1 MLGLGE
7 KENEVFET
15 LEDLRNNNVD
25 IVTLGQYL
33 QPSKKHL
40 PVKEFITPDQFE
52 VYEKFGKKLGFRH
65 VESGPLVRSSYKA
78 VARVASQEAGGQF
91 HLSLNG
97 EDITTTQTINS
108 TGGWTSFQ
116 NHPDINDI
124 VLTEGEHNLKIHFD
138 SDIPMNITSV
148 YFVRTGDASTVDFE
162 AINGNTA
169 SDEKSIELSFN
180 QTVLSSSIG
189 ESLADFTVN
198 VNGNEKELHIK
209 NFIQSI
215 KTHISSISKKDYT
228 KLLKINSP
236 DYVFIFMP
244 HEYAFI
250 TAQKYDNTLAA
261 FSQQKQIVI
270 VGPSTLIMCMKLV
283 ESIWKLEKQNKN
295 SKEIAEIAGGMF
307 DQIAK
312 SINLLDKTE
321 QSIQKSLDSI
331 NQSKNFIK
339 DGRGSLFNKANKMRN
354 LGANTKINVDNI
366 E

>member
-1 MLGLGE
+1 MNSEYIIILLLIVITCLLFWVILNSKKKIDTPNNLE
-7 KENEVFET
+7 IERINQNIESLLNKT
-15 LEDLRNNNVD
+15 LEQSGYVNSKIDEIGDLTKKMTNAMTSNIHDMGQMGEVILENILQDCGKTKDRDYKTQFTDKNEEGMQFRPDVVVFLPEKRNIIID
-25 IVTLGQYL
+25 
-33 QPSKKHL
+33 SK
-40 PVKEFITPDQFE
+40 V
-52 VYEKFGKKLGFRH
+52 
-65 VESGPLVRSSYKA
+65 PLRDWY
-78 VARVASQEAGGQF
+78 
-91 HLSLNG
+91 N
-97 EDITTTQTINS
+97 
-108 TGGWTSFQ
+108 FQ
-116 NHPDINDI
+116 NTDN
-124 VLTEGEHNLKIHFD
+124 E
-138 SDIPMNITSV
+138 
-148 YFVRTGDASTVDFE
+148 
-162 AINGNTA
+162 
-169 SDEKSIELSFN
+169 
-180 QTVLSSSIG
+180 
-189 ESLADFTVN
+189 
-198 VNGNEKELHIK
+198 NEKELLIK

-244 HEYAFI
+244 HEYALI
-250 TAQKYDNTLAA
+250 TAQKYDSTLAA

-339 DGRGSLFNKANKMRN
+339 DGRGSLFNKANKMRK
-354 LGANTKINVDNI
+354 LGANTKINVDKV

>member
-1 MLGLGE
+1 MNSEYIIILLLIVITCLLFWIILNSKKKIDTPNNLE
-7 KENEVFET
+7 IERINQNIESLLNKT
-15 LEDLRNNNVD
+15 LEQSGYVNSKIDEIGDLTKKMTNAMTSNIHDMGQMGEVILENILQDCGMTKDRDYKTQFTDKNEEGVQFRPDVVVFLPEKRNIIID
-25 IVTLGQYL
+25 
-33 QPSKKHL
+33 SK
-40 PVKEFITPDQFE
+40 V
-52 VYEKFGKKLGFRH
+52 
-65 VESGPLVRSSYKA
+65 PLKDWY
-78 VARVASQEAGGQF
+78 
-91 HLSLNG
+91 N
-97 EDITTTQTINS
+97 
-108 TGGWTSFQ
+108 FQ
-116 NHPDINDI
+116 N
-124 VLTEGEHNLKIHFD
+124 TE
-138 SDIPMNITSV
+138 
-148 YFVRTGDASTVDFE
+148 
-162 AINGNTA
+162 
-169 SDEKSIELSFN
+169 
-180 QTVLSSSIG
+180 
-189 ESLADFTVN
+189 
-198 VNGNEKELHIK
+198 NGNEKELHIK

-354 LGANTKINVDNI
+354 LGANTKINVDKI